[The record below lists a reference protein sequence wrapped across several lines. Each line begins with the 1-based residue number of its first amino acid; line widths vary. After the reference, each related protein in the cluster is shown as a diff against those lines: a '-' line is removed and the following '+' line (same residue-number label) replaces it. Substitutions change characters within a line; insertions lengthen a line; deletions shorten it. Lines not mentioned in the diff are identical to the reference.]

1 MPSSTSMQQQHD
13 SDADQIRARLLH
25 RLGIHNEEFVSRST
39 PVTTAAEQR
48 RLRILREKGLG
59 HSISMVNPPDG
70 SAARIPLDGVVPHLE
85 PLKGRPA
92 FAKSLAPSLAPPR
105 RQGSRHVIFNDDVS
119 VVDIPMRNEYSK
131 RVQSC
136 MWNSLSDLQKN
147 AQRNTEEFA
156 AEGWNW
162 ETVLEDD
169 GMYID
174 ASSGEL
180 VHPVHCE
187 QHEQ

>member
-1 MPSSTSMQQQHD
+1 M
-13 SDADQIRARLLH
+13 
-25 RLGIHNEEFVSRST
+25 
-39 PVTTAAEQR
+39 
-48 RLRILREKGLG
+48 GLG

-70 SAARIPLDGVVPHLE
+70 SAPRIPLDGVVPHLE

-92 FAKSLAPSLAPPR
+92 IAKGLAPLAFAAAPR

-119 VVDIPMRNEYSK
+119 VIDIPMRNEYSK

-147 AQRNTEEFA
+147 VQRNTEEFA

-180 VHPVHCE
+180 VHPVHCT
-187 QHEQ
+187 QDS